1 MDSVPD
7 VPHILAIDDSPLN
20 LKILK
25 SLLERECYTV
35 SVCQEP
41 AQAFRMV
48 EELQPSLV
56 LLDVM
61 MPEVDG
67 LTVLKRIKDTDA
79 TSAIPVV
86 MVTARTGGEDVELA
100 LDHGAFDY
108 IKKPIEAVETLAR
121 VRSALRYRKQ
131 HDQLI
136 ELATS
141 DSLTKVY
148 NHGLL
153 LDLLARELLMGHRSG
168 HSTSFLMVDVDHF
181 KAVNDRFGHQAGDR
195 VLCHLAALLKDAVR
209 RTDAVGRYGGEE
221 FGVVL
226 GNCDLAAA
234 QTLAEKIRQLVE
246 TSPTESPEGPIP
258 LTISVGV
265 VSAGPQDGLGAEEMV
280 RRADGCLYRAKEGG
294 RNLVVC
300 YEG

>member
-1 MDSVPD
+1 MDSVLS

-25 SLLERECYTV
+25 SLLEKECYTV
-35 SVCQEP
+35 TTCQDP
-41 AQAFRMV
+41 TQAFRIV
-48 EELQPSLV
+48 EETQPSLV

-67 LTVLKRIKDTDA
+67 LTVLKQIKATDA
-79 TSAIPVV
+79 TQAIPVV

-131 HDQLI
+131 QDQLI
-136 ELATS
+136 ELASS

-153 LDLLARELLMGHRSG
+153 LDLLDRELQLGRR
-168 HSTSFLMVDVDHF
+168 TEQPTAFLMIDVDHF
-181 KAVNDRFGHQAGDR
+181 KAVNDRHGHQVGDS
-195 VLCHLAALLKDAVR
+195 VLRHLAALLKDSVR

-226 GNCDLAAA
+226 GNCDLESARI
-234 QTLAEKIRQLVE
+234 LAEKLRTTVE
-246 TSPTESPEGPIP
+246 SAPVDGATGAVN

-265 VSAGPQDGLGAEEMV
+265 VCVPAGEIVVAEEVV
-280 RRADGCLYRAKEGG
+280 RRADGCLYRAKESG
-294 RNLVVC
+294 RNRVIC
-300 YEG
+300 YTA